1 MNYKKF
7 MFIFVFFI
15 VFFFFPKH
23 IFGQD
28 NLYYKKVLT
37 NQTVPFDGI
46 LITNEAFARLYT
58 LIEPEYCDKRIK
70 IEVNKIKDDHIAYLD
85 IIEKTYKNQ
94 INDQD
99 IFYKNVIKQKQVEIE
114 TKNTE
119 IKSLQNIKVNNEKI
133 INRGKVL
140 NKILIFS
147 LIGLSTYTAID
158 YYFENN

>member
-1 MNYKKF
+1 MNYKKLI
-7 MFIFVFFI
+7 FIFIFLI
-15 VFFFFPKH
+15 TLFFPKH

-46 LITNEAFARLYT
+46 LITNEAFARIYT

-70 IEVNKIKDDHIAYLD
+70 IEIDKIKGDHIAYLN

-99 IFYKNVIKQKQVEIE
+99 IFYKNLIKQNQLDL
-114 TKNTE
+114 E
-119 IKSLQNIKVNNEKI
+119 IKNREIKILQGIKVNNEKI
-133 INRGKVL
+133 ISKSKFL

-147 LIGLSTYTAID
+147 LVGLSTYTAID